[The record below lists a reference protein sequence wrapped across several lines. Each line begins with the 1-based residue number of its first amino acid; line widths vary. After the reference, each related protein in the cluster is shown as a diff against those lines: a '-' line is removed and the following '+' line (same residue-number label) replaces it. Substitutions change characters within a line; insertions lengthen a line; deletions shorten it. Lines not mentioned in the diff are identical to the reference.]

1 MLHVHRTGLGC
12 SSDSVEDREKLN
24 AMIRSM
30 FATHFFFSIQ

>member
-1 MLHVHRTGLGC
+1 MLHVHRTGVGC
-12 SSDSVEDREKLN
+12 SSDFIENREKLH